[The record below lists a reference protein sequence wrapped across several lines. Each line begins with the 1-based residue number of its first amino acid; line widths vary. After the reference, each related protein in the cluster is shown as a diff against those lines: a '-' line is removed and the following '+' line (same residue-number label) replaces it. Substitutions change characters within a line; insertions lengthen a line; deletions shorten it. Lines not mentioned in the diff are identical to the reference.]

1 MDTLFFVVS
10 KILGV
15 LVRAETWIIFAACLG
30 MIGALLDRRRLAVA
44 ASTFTFLAILSV
56 TVLPLGDLL
65 LAPIERRYPADP
77 PIGQADGIII
87 LGGGEDIDASAY
99 WGQAQLDEKA
109 DRFVAAMALARR
121 FPQTRVLFTGGSGA
135 LRDFAG
141 TTGSQAAIAQRLFLD
156 QGLDPARL
164 LLEGA
169 SRNTA
174 ENARLSFALAR
185 PQQDDTWILITSS
198 AHMSRAL
205 RSFKAAGWP
214 ALIPYPVDFRSAS
227 FSSGIGWDLPR
238 NLRVLNVALKELAG
252 SLVYELTGR

>member
-1 MDTLFFVVS
+1 M
-10 KILGV
+10 
-15 LVRAETWIIFAACLG
+15 
-30 MIGALLDRRRLAVA
+30 ALISALSDRRRLAIT
-44 ASTFTFLAILSV
+44 ASAVTFLAILSL
-56 TVLPLGDLL
+56 TIFPLGDLL
-65 LAPIERRYPADP
+65 LSPVEQRYPADP
-77 PIGQADGIII
+77 PIGQANGIII
-87 LGGGEDIDASAY
+87 LGGAEDVDATAY

-121 FPQTRVLFTGGSGA
+121 FPQARILFSGSSGA
-135 LRDFAG
+135 LRDFAS
-141 TTGSQAAIAQRLFLD
+141 TPGSEAAIAEQLFIG

-185 PQQDDTWILITSS
+185 PVQDETWILITSA
-198 AHMSRAL
+198 AHMTRAL

-214 ALIPYPVDFRSAS
+214 TLIPYPVDFQSAS

-238 NLRVLNVALKELAG
+238 NIRVLNIALKELAG
-252 SLVYELTGR
+252 GLVYGVTGR